1 LGNIVVRVMEGM
13 VEIGLGKST
22 LRRFGADE
30 VGMQASA
37 HDQTDS
43 LLAKMKRKTKKQE
56 QESEVWKAGG

>member
-1 LGNIVVRVMEGM
+1 MDGG
-13 VEIGLGKST
+13 VEFGLGKST
-22 LRRFGADE
+22 LRRIGAVG

-43 LLAKMKRKTKKQE
+43 LLAKMKRKRKKQE